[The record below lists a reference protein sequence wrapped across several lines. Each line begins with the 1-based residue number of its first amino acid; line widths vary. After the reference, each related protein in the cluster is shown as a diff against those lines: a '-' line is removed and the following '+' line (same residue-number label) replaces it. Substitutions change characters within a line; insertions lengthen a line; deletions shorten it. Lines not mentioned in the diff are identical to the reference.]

1 MIGVDNKLIKRNVEL
16 VIIDSGLS
24 FGDRAEIIQ
33 KTFQSISWIN
43 KSLWYMI
50 FSLWIKTDYYFVF
63 FHLNSNTL
71 YRSRQR
77 FMFRSTDLKG
87 TISLSNKNSYYHVL
101 LLHLIRTSTNF
112 WIINIQSKR
121 YRYRPYLRKLI

>member
-1 MIGVDNKLIKRNVEL
+1 MIGVDNKLIKRNVKL